1 MDTVYKSN
9 PSNLKFTSPAGDE
22 YLLPKNL
29 DILKG
34 DEEADKFT
42 ELIQPWN
49 ENKGAENI
57 ENSCEYWKARN
68 NVTEEPNSNRAK
80 RSRELEILDETQLP
94 TRKRGPK
101 IMQRIING

>member
-1 MDTVYKSN
+1 M
-9 PSNLKFTSPAGDE
+9 
-22 YLLPKNL
+22 PKNL

-80 RSRELEILDETQLP
+80 RSGEIEILDETQLP